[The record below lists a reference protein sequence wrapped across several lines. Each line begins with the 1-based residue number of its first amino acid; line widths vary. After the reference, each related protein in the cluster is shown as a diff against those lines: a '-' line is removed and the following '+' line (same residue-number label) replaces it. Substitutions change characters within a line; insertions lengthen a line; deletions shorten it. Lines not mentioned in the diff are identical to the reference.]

1 MGTPLAGY
9 ILNVLSIV
17 LIDVLLGGDNAVV
30 IALAVRSLPKKDRRI
45 GIAAGAAG
53 AVALRIVLTF
63 FAARLLQLNYVKFVG
78 GILVTWIAIQLLA
91 EGNDNPE
98 AGRQAR
104 SLWQAMWMI
113 LVADVTM
120 SIDNILAVAAA
131 SKGNLGLLIFGLGLS
146 IPFVVFTSNLLS
158 IIMDRYPV
166 VVYLG
171 ALLLGRIGGQMI
183 VEDPWLVALLHP
195 SREAGVAVQA
205 VFAIGVVAVG
215 KALARRR
222 NRGKCGY
229 QPRS

>member
-30 IALAVRSLPKKDRRI
+30 IALAVRTLPKKDRRI

-78 GILVTWIAIQLLA
+78 GVLVTWIAIKLLA
-91 EGNDNPE
+91 DGSESPE
-98 AGRQAR
+98 QGKAAR
-104 SLWQAMWMI
+104 TLWQAMWMI

-183 VEDPWLVALLHP
+183 VEDPWVAGLLHP
-195 SREAGVAVQA
+195 SQTIQIGVQV
-205 VFAIGVVAVG
+205 VFAIGVLAVG
-215 KALARRR
+215 LALARRKR
-222 NRGKCGY
+222 IAH
-229 QPRS
+229 